1 MFKLDFF
8 FQSILIYLISEAEQK
23 TQRVDKKNW
32 SLRLNIFFYM
42 NGPIIICRNYSSIS
56 VYFQFLNLEMVVLKV
71 LREFAVG
78 TSLHGFGFL
87 VSPKSSSRTKIIWA
101 LSLIV
106 AIVYAS
112 SEMRNSV
119 ISKYQ
124 HSFNLQHN
132 DLFIMKFVSEPVLC
146 AVSFLWF
153 DFISLFHQMVI

>member
-8 FQSILIYLISEAEQK
+8 SKYFDISDIRGWTKNLESGQK
-23 TQRVDKKNW
+23 KLVFETEH
-32 SLRLNIFFYM
+32 FFYM
-42 NGPIIICRNYSSIS
+42 DGPIIMCRNYSSIS

-132 DLFIMKFVSEPVLC
+132 DLLIMKFVSEPVLS
-146 AVSFLWF
+146 AVSFFWF